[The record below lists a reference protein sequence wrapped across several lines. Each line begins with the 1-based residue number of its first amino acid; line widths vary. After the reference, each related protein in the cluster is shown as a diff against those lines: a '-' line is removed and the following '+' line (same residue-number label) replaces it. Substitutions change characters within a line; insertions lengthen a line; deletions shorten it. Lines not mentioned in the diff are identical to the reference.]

1 MWKSIRIHCWNEV
14 SASGLPSLSFMEDF
28 GIAGSRCKAQASAL
42 MPVNDQ
48 SVNDVGNIVGRRMDP
63 AKKSDVA
70 AFV

>member
-1 MWKSIRIHCWNEV
+1 
-14 SASGLPSLSFMEDF
+14 
-28 GIAGSRCKAQASAL
+28 